1 MFTNIIFFMLALF
14 VFHTGP
20 SDFPADQSL
29 WFYFGG
35 VLLALV
41 LFGNEVRHRSKRLLP
56 PDWQA
61 ATGSL
66 ALQHRFQQVQQRL
79 MILSLLFFG
88 AEVYFLNL
96 RSLIRLIPGAARFGS
111 WEGIL
116 GLSFYLLHLL
126 LIWYFAFPAHRLIS
140 PGTLTRGAY
149 LRSQFQFNLPILFPW
164 LLVTVFSDILE
175 IAAGPRL
182 RSYLDHP
189 LGELSYLLV
198 FLFILSVFLPYLIK
212 IWWQCRPLPEG
223 FKKEEIREF
232 CREAGAPFREILLWP
247 VFEGQML
254 TAGVMGLVK
263 RFRYLLITPAL
274 LQVLDP
280 EELKGVVAHEIGHIR
295 KKHMFFYL
303 LFFAGYVLIALL
315 FYQLFSRHLL
325 ARPEILKLLTRW
337 QNYSEGLISL
347 VTMIPLAVF
356 LVLYF
361 RFLFGFFMR
370 NFERQADL
378 QALQMIGSPGP
389 LIGSLEKISLYS
401 GQDRRLPSWHHYS
414 IAERVAFL
422 EESSREPQR
431 IERHNRKVFRS
442 VAVFVVILIGLGVYG
457 WRSPGI
463 FMAGGQG
470 EARLLEK
477 LLEKELRA
485 RPDDP
490 RVLAGLGLIYQEQK
504 KYGQAEEAYK
514 KVLRLD
520 PRNALV
526 LNNLAWMYA
535 TSPDPGFFKPE
546 EALALSQAAA
556 ALKPDPVIWDT
567 LAEAYL
573 VNDRPDLSL
582 RIMEEILK
590 GDPDNREYFEGQR
603 ERFKKAWEGQE
614 SEKDNPKVSI

>member
-14 VFHTGP
+14 IFHTGP

-29 WFYFGG
+29 WFYFWG

-41 LFGNEVRHRSKRLLP
+41 LFGNEVRHRFKRLNP
-56 PDWQA
+56 PGREYA
-61 ATGSL
+61 AESL
-66 ALQHRFQQVQQRL
+66 GLSHRLQQVQQRL
-79 MILSLLFFG
+79 MVLSLLFFG
-88 AEVYFLNL
+88 AEVYFLHL
-96 RSLIRLIPGAARFGS
+96 RALIHLLPGTQRLGS
-111 WEGIL
+111 WEGLL
-116 GLSFYLLHLL
+116 GLSLYLLHLL
-126 LIWYFAFPAHRLIS
+126 LIWYFGFPAHRFIS
-140 PGTLTRGAY
+140 QGTLTRPAY
-149 LRSQFQFNLPILFPW
+149 IRSQFQFNLPILFPW
-164 LLVTVFSDILE
+164 LLVTGLSDILE
-175 IAAGPRL
+175 ITAGPRL

-198 FLFILSVFLPYLIK
+198 FLFILSIFLPYLIK
-212 IWWQCRPLPEG
+212 VWWQCRPLPEG

-232 CREAGAPFREILLWP
+232 CRQAGSPFREILLWP
-247 VFEGQML
+247 VFEGQMM

-280 EELKGVVAHEIGHIR
+280 AELQGVVAHEIGHIR

-325 ARPEILKLLTRW
+325 TRPDILKLLTRW
-337 QNYSEGLISL
+337 QSYSEGLISL
-347 VTMIPLAVF
+347 VTMIPLALF
-356 LVLYF
+356 LILYF

-378 QALQMIGSPGP
+378 QALQMIGSPEP
-389 LIGSLEKISLYS
+389 LIASLEKISLYS

-431 IERHNRKVFRS
+431 IVRHNRKVFRS
-442 VAVFVVILIGLGVYG
+442 VAVFVLLLIGLGFYG

-470 EARLLEK
+470 QAHLLEK

-485 RPDDP
+485 RPNDP
-490 RVLAGLGLIYQEQK
+490 RLLTGLGVLYQEQK
-504 KYGQAEEAYK
+504 KYEQAEAAYK
-514 KVLRLD
+514 KVLKLE
-520 PRNALV
+520 PSNPLV
-526 LNNLAWMYA
+526 LNNLAWLYA
-535 TSPDPGFFKPE
+535 TSEDPTFFKPQ
-546 EALALSQAAA
+546 EALALSQVAA
-556 ALKPDPVIWDT
+556 ALKQDPVIWDT

-590 GDPDNREYFEGQR
+590 GAPDNREYFEGQR
-603 ERFKKAWEGQE
+603 ERFKKAWEEQE
-614 SEKDNPKVSI
+614 SEKDNPNVSI